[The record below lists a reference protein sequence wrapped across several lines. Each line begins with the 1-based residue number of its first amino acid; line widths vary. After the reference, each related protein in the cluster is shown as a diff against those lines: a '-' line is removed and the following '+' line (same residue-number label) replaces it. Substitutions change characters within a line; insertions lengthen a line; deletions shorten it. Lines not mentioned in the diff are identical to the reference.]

1 MCSPKPLIRPPAVH
15 MLTQAI
21 VACLLL
27 LSPLK
32 AFRGNSVQKT
42 AALTNA
48 DQLLVISPGDATSTK
63 TLTDSC
69 AELAKSGVKRLLL
82 REPRLSK
89 RQIEKL
95 CSTLS
100 ELYPRDGLILHETC
114 AGARSIAAARGL
126 GLHLE
131 STSDWKEERKQF
143 RGKLG
148 VSARSESDAQRAAQ
162 CGFNWAFLPQW
173 SVGEAAVLRA
183 QRALP
188 EIDVIALGGV
198 TPASAA
204 RLAAGGGRGVAVLG
218 GIFGE
223 GSSPADVRD
232 AASEYIEALK
242 QVFQHSSFHNRAG
255 YLA

>member
-1 MCSPKPLIRPPAVH
+1 MQH
-15 MLTQAI
+15 
-21 VACLLL
+21 
-27 LSPLK
+27 
-32 AFRGNSVQKT
+32 AFR
-42 AALTNA
+42 ALSA
-48 DQLLVISPGDATSTK
+48 RRPHPSRD
-63 TLTDSC
+63 
-69 AELAKSGVKRLLL
+69 
-82 REPRLSK
+82 PRW
-89 RQIEKL
+89 R
-95 CSTLS
+95 T
-100 ELYPRDGLILHETC
+100 
-114 AGARSIAAARGL
+114 SIAAARGL

-223 GSSPADVRD
+223 GSSPPTYVMPLLSTSRPSNRSSSTHRSITGPATSRDCKMCYFPDVC
-232 AASEYIEALK
+232 IMCI
-242 QVFQHSSFHNRAG
+242 
-255 YLA
+255 